1 MFAMKTMVSVSD
13 TTVCFLDFLNT
24 RTLVHPRFSHIAICH
39 FSFHSFPLS
48 VLHGGPSG
56 IMGHSDVFDL
66 NLCLAA
72 PSSFCPLN
80 TWIVWLVC
88 SRCLG
93 PTQSF
98 SQQFFLNC
106 WWCKSTTLFLCAH
119 ICPLYCSARFPIRV
133 KGWGMQ
139 GVVCCTNWTLNVIC
153 DTWAFLCLCFVT
165 PHAFY
170 FCQLRADI
178 YCIIC
183 FCHIFHF

>member
-1 MFAMKTMVSVSD
+1 MKTMVSVSD

-80 TWIVWLVC
+80 T
-88 SRCLG
+88 
-93 PTQSF
+93 
-98 SQQFFLNC
+98 
-106 WWCKSTTLFLCAH
+106 
-119 ICPLYCSARFPIRV
+119 
-133 KGWGMQ
+133 
-139 GVVCCTNWTLNVIC
+139 
-153 DTWAFLCLCFVT
+153 
-165 PHAFY
+165 
-170 FCQLRADI
+170 
-178 YCIIC
+178 
-183 FCHIFHF
+183 